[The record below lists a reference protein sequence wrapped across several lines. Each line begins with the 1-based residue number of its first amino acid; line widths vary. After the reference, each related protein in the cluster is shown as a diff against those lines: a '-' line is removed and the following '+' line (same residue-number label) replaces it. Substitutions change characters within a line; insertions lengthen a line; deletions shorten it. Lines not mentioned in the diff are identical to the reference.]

1 MIRFGKVTERD
12 NANGLVRV
20 EFQEDGIVSKWI
32 SAIQPRTGR
41 DKFFSL
47 PDVNEHVACMMDEYA
62 EEGVVLGAVYSK
74 KAQPA
79 ISGDDVTGVE
89 FEDGSSVQ
97 FDRATGTITVNTQ
110 GDVIINATG
119 NVTVT
124 TPLATVDGDLTVTG
138 NLSAQGNMSGGGT
151 ISASGNI
158 ESTGG
163 DVKAPG
169 GISLLLHKHPT
180 AAPGPPSPP
189 IP

>member
-12 NANGLVRV
+12 NAKGLVRV
-20 EFQEDGIVSKWI
+20 EFQEDGIVSMWI
-32 SAIQPRTGR
+32 PAIQARTGR

-62 EEGVVLGAVYSK
+62 EEGVVLGAIYSK

-79 ISGDDVTGVE
+79 INGDDITGVE

-124 TPLATVDGDLTVTG
+124 TPLTTVDGDLTVTG
-138 NLSAQGNMSGGGT
+138 NLNAQGNMSGGGT
-151 ISASGNI
+151 IQASGNI

>member
-47 PDVNEHVACMMDEYA
+47 PDVNEHVACMMDEFA

-97 FDRATGTITVNTQ
+97 FDRSTGTITVNTQ